1 MDPVLLN
8 SGMSFDPK
16 EISIDEYWFRK
27 RSEACQI
34 LYERL
39 IDVYNSLTLEKD
51 PELNT
56 KAVYSN
62 YFVYSNYSVIGDFEV
77 SGLGELVP
85 LWLDITPSPIQVSW
99 YFDYVQNEWT
109 VQFLVFKPGYRA
121 FLEMFPTKASIS
133 AFCTNKM
140 LEK

>member
-16 EISIDEYWFRK
+16 EISIEEYWFRK

-39 IDVYNSLTLEKD
+39 IDIYNLLTPEKD
-51 PELNT
+51 PDLQIQ
-56 KAVYSN
+56 A
-62 YFVYSNYSVIGDFEV
+62 VYSNYSVTGDFEV

-85 LWLDITPSPIQVSW
+85 LWIDITPSPIQVSW
-99 YFDYVQNEWT
+99 YFDYVQNKWT
-109 VQFLVFKPGYRA
+109 VQFLVYKLGYRD
-121 FLEMFPTKASIS
+121 FFEMFPTKASIS

-140 LEK
+140 LEE

>member
-39 IDVYNSLTLEKD
+39 IDIYNSLTTEKN
-51 PELNT
+51 PELRT
-56 KAVYSN
+56 QA
-62 YFVYSNYSVIGDFEV
+62 VYSNYSVTGDFEV
-77 SGLGELVP
+77 FGLGELVP
-85 LWLDITPSPIQVSW
+85 FWLDITHSPILVSL
-99 YFDYVQNEWT
+99 YFDYVQNKWT
-109 VQFLVFKPGYRA
+109 VQFLVFKQGYRA
-121 FLEMFPTKASIS
+121 FFEMFPTKASIS
-133 AFCTNKM
+133 AFCTNKL
-140 LEK
+140 LEE

>member
-1 MDPVLLN
+1 MDPKLLN

-39 IDVYNSLTLEKD
+39 IDIYNLLTPEKD
-51 PELNT
+51 PDLQIQ
-56 KAVYSN
+56 A
-62 YFVYSNYSVIGDFEV
+62 VYSNYSVIGDFEV

>member
-39 IDVYNSLTLEKD
+39 IDIYNLLTPEKD
-51 PELNT
+51 PDLQIQ
-56 KAVYSN
+56 A
-62 YFVYSNYSVIGDFEV
+62 VYSNYSVTGDFEV

-85 LWLDITPSPIQVSW
+85 LWIDITPSPILVSL
-99 YFDYVQNEWT
+99 YFDYEHNEWT
-109 VQFLVFKPGYRA
+109 VQFLLYKQGYRA
-121 FLEMFPTKASIS
+121 FFEMFPTKASIS
-133 AFCTNKM
+133 AFCTNKL
-140 LEK
+140 LEE

>member
-39 IDVYNSLTLEKD
+39 IDIYNLLTPEKD
-51 PELNT
+51 PDLQIQ
-56 KAVYSN
+56 A
-62 YFVYSNYSVIGDFEV
+62 VYSNYSVTGDFEV

-85 LWLDITPSPIQVSW
+85 FWIDITPSPILVSC
-99 YFDYVQNEWT
+99 YFDYVQNKWT
-109 VQFLVFKPGYRA
+109 VQFLVFRLGYRA
-121 FLEMFPTKASIS
+121 FLEMFPTKDSIS

-140 LEK
+140 LEKRNA

>member
-39 IDVYNSLTLEKD
+39 IDIYNSLTPEKN
-51 PELNT
+51 PELRT
-56 KAVYSN
+56 QA
-62 YFVYSNYSVIGDFEV
+62 VYSNYSVTGDFEV
-77 SGLGELVP
+77 FGLGELVP
-85 LWLDITPSPIQVSW
+85 FWLDITPSPILVSL
-99 YFDYVQNEWT
+99 YFDYVQNKWT
-109 VQFLVFKPGYRA
+109 VQFLVFKQGYRA
-121 FLEMFPTKASIS
+121 FFEMFPTKASIS
-133 AFCTNKM
+133 AFCTNKL
-140 LEK
+140 LEE

>member
-39 IDVYNSLTLEKD
+39 IDIYNSLTPEKD
-51 PELNT
+51 PELYT
-56 KAVYSN
+56 KA
-62 YFVYSNYSVIGDFEV
+62 FVYSNYSVTGDLEV
-77 SGLGELVP
+77 SGLGELIP
-85 LWLDITPSPIQVSW
+85 LWIDITPSPIMVSW
-99 YFDYVQNEWT
+99 YLEYLDYGQKKWT
-109 VQFLVFKPGYRA
+109 VQFLVYKLGYRA
-121 FLEMFPTKASIS
+121 FFEMFPTKDSIS
-133 AFCTNKM
+133 AFCTNKL
-140 LEK
+140 LEE

>member
-39 IDVYNSLTLEKD
+39 IDIYNLLTPEKD
-51 PELNT
+51 PDLQIQ
-56 KAVYSN
+56 A
-62 YFVYSNYSVIGDFEV
+62 VYSNYSVTGDFEV

-85 LWLDITPSPIQVSW
+85 LWIDITPSPILVSL
-99 YFDYVQNEWT
+99 YFDYEHNEWT
-109 VQFLVFKPGYRA
+109 VQFLVFKLDYRA

-133 AFCTNKM
+133 AFCTNKL
-140 LEK
+140 LEE

>member
-1 MDPVLLN
+1 MDQILMN

-39 IDVYNSLTLEKD
+39 IDIYNLLTPEKD
-51 PELNT
+51 PDLQIQ
-56 KAVYSN
+56 A
-62 YFVYSNYSVIGDFEV
+62 VYSNYSVTGDFEV

-85 LWLDITPSPIQVSW
+85 LWIDITPSPILVSC
-99 YFDYVQNEWT
+99 YFDYEHNEWT
-109 VQFLVFKPGYRA
+109 VQFLVYKLGYRA
-121 FLEMFPTKASIS
+121 FFEMFPTKASIS

-140 LEK
+140 LEE